1 LKILWECIAASSG
14 AQTEVANQLSLE
26 ATNVT
31 RSFFR
36 RTAIRTNLGA
46 IFVLLEL
53 SRSTWLITS
62 LSPGGGGKMSKHGV
76 SAGNVAAL
84 LMRLS
89 DLYRRAQDPRPTP
102 SLVVPAE
109 AIVFNRNG
117 LQDAVVNDRKA
128 QISKLRVTRDFGTWV
143 EADLG

>member
-1 LKILWECIAASSG
+1 
-14 AQTEVANQLSLE
+14 
-26 ATNVT
+26 
-31 RSFFR
+31 
-36 RTAIRTNLGA
+36 
-46 IFVLLEL
+46 
-53 SRSTWLITS
+53 
-62 LSPGGGGKMSKHGV
+62 MSKHGV

-109 AIVFNRNG
+109 AIIFNRNG
-117 LQDAVVNDRKA
+117 WQDAVVNDRKA

-143 EADLG
+143 EADLR